1 MPLKSF
7 KIPLWYLTAGIIWAV
22 INDHLITVLTK
33 GLNPNLQDMV
43 RSLNDSTFVCVVAV
57 VLYFA
62 IKKQQIKLLVS
73 EEQYRELFESNPNP
87 MWIFNSE
94 DLRFVKVNNAA
105 VELYG
110 YSEDEF
116 LKMTIKDIRPKSEQ
130 GKLVDFMKTL
140 SDRTRRAESRKHMNK
155 NGDVLF
161 VSVVSFG
168 VRFNNKPCYLTMATN
183 NTEVVLK
190 EQKIVNQGNVLN
202 EIAWS
207 NSHEVRRPLCSIIS
221 LIDLLKNASNEADRQ
236 ECIQLLEKCSTEL
249 DDVLRQTNKKVE
261 TL

>member
-7 KIPLWYLTAGIIWAV
+7 KIPLWYLAAGIIWAV
-22 INDHLITVLTK
+22 LNDHLITLLTK
-33 GLNPNLQDMV
+33 GLSLNTQDIL
-43 RSLNDSTFVCVVAV
+43 RSVNDSTFVCVVAI

-62 IKKQQIKLLVS
+62 IKKQHDKLIVS
-73 EEQYRELFESNPNP
+73 EEQYRQLFESNPNP
-87 MWIFNSE
+87 MWVFNSG
-94 DLRFVKVNNAA
+94 DLRFVKVNNSA

-116 LKMTIKDIRPKSEQ
+116 LALTLLDIRPKSEQ
-130 GKLVDFMKTL
+130 EKFVDFVKNMG
-140 SDRTRRAESRKHMNK
+140 DGIRRADNRRHLNK
-155 NGDVLF
+155 NGDILF
-161 VSVVSFG
+161 VSIVSFG
-168 VRFNNKPCYLTMATN
+168 VRFDNKPCYLTMATN

-190 EQKIVNQGNVLN
+190 EQKIVTQGNALN

-221 LIDLLKNASNEADRQ
+221 LVDLLKNADNEADRH
-236 ECIQLLEKCSTEL
+236 ECIELLEKCSTEL
-249 DDVLRQTNKKVE
+249 DEVLRQTNKKVE